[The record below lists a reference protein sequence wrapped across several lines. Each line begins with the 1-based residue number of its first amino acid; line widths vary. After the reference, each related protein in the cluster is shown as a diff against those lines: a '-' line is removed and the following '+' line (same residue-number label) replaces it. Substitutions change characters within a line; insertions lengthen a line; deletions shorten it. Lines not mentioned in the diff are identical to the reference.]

1 VFRRLTIAALVAVLA
16 ITAGACSGAEEEPD
30 KARGPSPL
38 EPARAAG
45 DARTLTLERIAS
57 GYVRP
62 TWVGAAPGDDAL
74 YVAEQTGRFVRRAH
88 NVDQVVI
95 DLSRETKVGGEQGL
109 IGVAF
114 APDFA
119 RSGRLVLHHSDRN
132 GDTRIIEV
140 RVRDGRA
147 DPAAARVLLTVEQPE
162 ENHNGGALAF
172 GPDGRL
178 YVGLGDGGGAFDPQN
193 AAQDPDSRLG
203 KILAADIGGTGTPRW
218 ETVALGV
225 RNPWRFAFDPAL
237 GELWIGDVGQ
247 DEIEEVNRIYPEP
260 DEPPKNLG
268 WPAREGSQVLDANRL
283 VAGGELIGP
292 VVEYTQDEGGCSVVG
307 GVVYRG
313 TRIPALRERYVYG
326 DFCSGALWTLEPLP
340 AGAVADV
347 RREAAEAPQLTHI
360 GTDARGE
367 LVIATGSGEILRA
380 APRR

>member
-1 VFRRLTIAALVAVLA
+1 MCRQLAIAALAL
-16 ITAGACSGAEEEPD
+16 TLTACSTDRDGSDTGRAPTPPEPVRA
-30 KARGPSPL
+30 AR
-38 EPARAAG
+38 EPAT
-45 DARTLTLERIAS
+45 TLALERLAT

-74 YVAEQTGRFVRRAH
+74 YVAEQTGRLLRR
-88 NVDQVVI
+88 DGDRDRTVI
-95 DLSRETKVGGEQGL
+95 DLSAETKVGGEQGL
-109 IGVAF
+109 LGVAF

-132 GDTRIIEV
+132 GDTRVIEV

-147 DPAAARVLLTVEQPE
+147 DPAAARVLLTQQQPE

-178 YVGLGDGGGAFDPQN
+178 YVGLGDGGGAFDPQS
-193 AAQDPDSRLG
+193 AAQDPDTRLG
-203 KILAADIGGTGTPRW
+203 KILAADIDGRRAPRW
-218 ETVALGV
+218 EIVALGV

-247 DEIEEVNRIYPEP
+247 DEIEEIDRIYPEP

-268 WPAREGSQVLDANRL
+268 WPAREGSRVLDADRL
-283 VAGGELIGP
+283 VAGGDLIGP
-292 VVEYTQDEGGCSVVG
+292 VAEYTHDEGGCSVVG

-326 DFCSGALWTLEPLP
+326 DFCSGALWTLKPKP

-347 RREAAEAPQLTHI
+347 RREAAAAPQLTHI

-367 LVIATGSGEILRA
+367 LVLATGSGEILRA
-380 APRR
+380 VARSR